1 MEGNYRPTHSA
12 NSTNYNSAPAD
23 MDGANTA
30 PFTVSYDQTGVN
42 NPQAP
47 QQSYSQAGNF
57 AYDSSYSPASFSPAP
72 IGPQFSYA
80 TSDAGYGNG
89 SNVNMGSRVA
99 DAVRN
104 IDTDRIAGNIESG
117 IGYVTDKAGKFTT
130 AAKDKLANPNRRKAL
145 AIMGGAVASLAL
157 AMSLGNAVLNKTN
170 NSSYDQTP
178 PTATSNNSS
187 AGSNQTEEVKDTD
200 PNMNVETADSEHDG
214 KISYKVYEY
223 DFTRGYDNY
232 TFVGDRTSQVE
243 YSDSDTVN
251 DRKEA
256 SMDDFIECISKQG
269 DSTTRC
275 NSIDEV
281 FAKEED
287 YHGANAF
294 VDLLKKYG
302 GYNNG
307 DITKLEKHNY
317 IIDQKG
323 VYMRNICDYHFK
335 ELASVNPAITDG
347 VLRIYVANSN
357 ADGSKNPYNQYGY
370 GGKFTI
376 DITNLYVSPDHKRP
390 RNGGLIAHNFNSGRI
405 VCDQMPTEKELI
417 QIIKDNYDS
426 IFKVDNHPNNRGALE
441 GVMNDRRKP

>member
-1 MEGNYRPTHSA
+1 MIGDHNGLMDNHQGN
-12 NSTNYNSAPAD
+12 D
-23 MDGANTA
+23 
-30 PFTVSYDQTGVN
+30 
-42 NPQAP
+42 
-47 QQSYSQAGNF
+47 
-57 AYDSSYSPASFSPAP
+57 
-72 IGPQFSYA
+72 SYA
-80 TSDAGYGNG
+80 LATGTNEGYKYQPDIDSNHRRFPAGVLGHHY
-89 SNVNMGSRVA
+89 M
-99 DAVRN
+99 
-104 IDTDRIAGNIESG
+104 
-117 IGYVTDKAGKFTT
+117 
-130 AAKDKLANPNRRKAL
+130 ANPPVE
-145 AIMGGAVASLAL
+145 IMDIPRDRATSPESKKKLKLIGSVAASLAL
-157 AMSLGNAVLNKTN
+157 TFALVGTACSKLNAGAVRVNKRPVQAEQSANTPTD
-170 NSSYDQTP
+170 SSDVV
-178 PTATSNNSS
+178 ATEPKQE
-187 AGSNQTEEVKDTD
+187 AD
-200 PNMNVETADSEHDG
+200 PNMNTETADSEHDG

-269 DSTTRC
+269 DSTTRY

-390 RNGGLIAHNFNSGRI
+390 RNGGLIAHHFNSGRI

>member
-1 MEGNYRPTHSA
+1 MGDHNGLMDNHQGN
-12 NSTNYNSAPAD
+12 D
-23 MDGANTA
+23 
-30 PFTVSYDQTGVN
+30 
-42 NPQAP
+42 
-47 QQSYSQAGNF
+47 SYSLATGTNEGCKYQLDVDSDRRFPAGVLGHHYMANPPVEIM
-57 AYDSSYSPASFSPAP
+57 DIPRDR
-72 IGPQFSYA
+72 A
-80 TSDAGYGNG
+80 TSPEGKKKLKLIG
-89 SNVNMGSRVA
+89 SVA
-99 DAVRN
+99 
-104 IDTDRIAGNIESG
+104 
-117 IGYVTDKAGKFTT
+117 
-130 AAKDKLANPNRRKAL
+130 
-145 AIMGGAVASLAL
+145 ASLAL
-157 AMSLGNAVLNKTN
+157 TFALVGTACSKLNAGAVRVNKRPVPAEQSANTPTD
-170 NSSYDQTP
+170 SSNVV
-178 PTATSNNSS
+178 ATEPKQE
-187 AGSNQTEEVKDTD
+187 AD
-200 PNMNVETADSEHDG
+200 PNMNTETADSEHDG
-214 KISYKVYEY
+214 KISYKIYEY

-232 TFVGDRTSQVE
+232 IFVGDRTSQVE

-287 YHGANAF
+287 YHGANAL

-307 DITKLEKHNY
+307 DITKLEKHDY

-323 VYMRNICDYHFK
+323 VYMRNICDYHFE

-357 ADGSKNPYNQYGY
+357 ADGSKNPYNQRGY

-390 RNGGLIAHNFNSGRI
+390 RNGGLIAYNFNSGRI

-417 QIIKDNYDS
+417 QIIKDNYSS

-441 GVMNDRRKP
+441 GVMEDRRKP